1 MNPDVNRYFLVVSPK
16 FREKLKDWNMQKIF
30 YEENIEHA
38 VDNDVFKWSIFLK
51 TTGECIGRLSC
62 HEAHDEDET
71 INDANIR
78 GVGWIIDPN
87 FQRKAYGTEAAKA
100 MIDFMFLECEIEQI
114 VTSAAIC
121 NPASWKIMEKLG
133 FEKQEGTK
141 LVQYTYLDELVENY
155 FYVLTK
161 ERYLSLNESL
171 NERVS

>member
-30 YEENIEHA
+30 YEEDIEHA
-38 VDNDVFKWSIFLK
+38 IDNDVFKWSIFLK
-51 TTGECIGRLSC
+51 TTDECIGRLSC
-62 HEAHDEDET
+62 HEAHDEDEA

-87 FQRKAYGTEAAKA
+87 FQGKGYGTEAAKT

-121 NPASWKIMEKLG
+121 NPASWKIMEKLD

-161 ERYLSLNESL
+161 ERYLSLNESIKKK
-171 NERVS
+171 